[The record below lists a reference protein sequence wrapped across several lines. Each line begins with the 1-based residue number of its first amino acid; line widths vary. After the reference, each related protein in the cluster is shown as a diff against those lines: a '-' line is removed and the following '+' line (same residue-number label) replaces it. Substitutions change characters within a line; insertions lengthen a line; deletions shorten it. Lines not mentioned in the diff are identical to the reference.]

1 MRRAQ
6 SDHARRE
13 LVPAERLDAGAR
25 AVGVGGGLR
34 REHVVQRCAH
44 VLGVG
49 AVGLGE
55 VEDGEGG
62 VPQLCVP
69 CEREERLE
77 LEQARARLG

>member
-6 SDHARRE
+6 SHDARRE

-49 AVGLGE
+49 TIWLGE

-62 VPQLCVP
+62 VPQLRVP
-69 CEREERLE
+69 REREEGLE